1 MNFFQFHIG
10 DWNSGTKFLTPLE
23 KGIYLELLLLYYE
36 TERPLVRSYFE
47 RITRGYTD
55 DEKRAFN
62 FVIGEFFIECEDGLH
77 HKRCDKEIA
86 AYKDKSEKAR
96 KSVQARWGRASKK
109 KGEAESAETDDAN
122 VIRPYN
128 DRNSDALLTNN
139 QEPITNIYTTLP
151 NGSVS
156 AEGSAAAERSE
167 PVEISPLS
175 PVQKV
180 ASRCPHEK
188 LIDLYHQEMPNNPIV
203 RSWNSAKRRASSQ
216 ARWKLVVQEKK
227 FESEAEGL
235 EWFRSFFAYCNR
247 SAFLRGEGAPDR
259 NGRTFVP
266 DLEWILT
273 AGNFDKII
281 DRRYHD

>member
-1 MNFFQFHIG
+1 MHYYDHNLG
-10 DWNSGTKFLTPLE
+10 DFALE
-23 KGIYLELLLLYYE
+23 TRGLSYEQIGIYITLLDRYASTETPITEAWVDLAYQDRSKSLALALLNGLFVKEELGWIHPRLQTLIE
-36 TERPLVRSYFE
+36 NFKATS
-47 RITRGYTD
+47 
-55 DEKRAFN
+55 EKRRKAGAKGGKAKAHKPGAAG
-62 FVIGEFFIECEDGLH
+62 VVGELDSN
-77 HKRCDKEIA
+77 K
-86 AYKDKSEKAR
+86 
-96 KSVQARWGRASKK
+96 Q
-109 KGEAESAETDDAN
+109 ESSNCLAN
-122 VIRPYN
+122 
-128 DRNSDALLTNN
+128 AKLTNN

-156 AEGSAAAERSE
+156 AEGSTAAERSE

-216 ARWKLVVQEKK
+216 ARWKLVVTEEKIDT
-227 FESEAEGL
+227 EAAAL
-235 EWFRSFFAYCNR
+235 DWFRSFFRFCNA
-247 SAFLRGEGAPDR
+247 SAFLRGQGAPDR

>member
-1 MNFFQFHIG
+1 MNYYPHNIG
-10 DWNSGTKFLTPLE
+10 DFAVLTQGLDLESVGIMIRLIDRIMSTEKPIKTQWVNLGFPKESQEKVMGVLAGFFDESEEGWMLPMLEESLDKYQKNRLKNQENGKKGGRPKKVDASVSVAAQSEKPSGLFS
-23 KGIYLELLLLYYE
+23 E
-36 TERPLVRSYFE
+36 TQMKP
-47 RITRGYTD
+47 
-55 DEKRAFN
+55 
-62 FVIGEFFIECEDGLH
+62 
-77 HKRCDKEIA
+77 
-86 AYKDKSEKAR
+86 SEKA
-96 KSVQARWGRASKK
+96 
-109 KGEAESAETDDAN
+109 
-122 VIRPYN
+122 
-128 DRNSDALLTNN
+128 TNN

-156 AEGSAAAERSE
+156 AEGSTAAERSE

-216 ARWKLVVQEKK
+216 ARWKLVVTEEKIDT
-227 FESEAEGL
+227 EAAAL
-235 EWFRSFFAYCNR
+235 DWFRSFFRFCNA
-247 SAFLRGEGAPDR
+247 SAFLRGQGAPDR